1 MFYLKFKQTPVN
13 TTAKVSVIIPNYNHS
28 NFLRQRIDSVLNQTY
43 QDFEVIILDDCSTDN
58 SIQVIDEYRDH
69 PKIST
74 ILINTQNSGSP
85 FLQWKKGIEMAL
97 GEWIWIA
104 ESDDWCEIEFLE
116 TLMKE
121 IDPGVA
127 LAFCQ
132 SIFVNENGEKI
143 WEPGWFKHSQK
154 IDGKKFISNHL
165 SKGNFITNASMC
177 IFRRSFYDQVS
188 EEFMQYKFS
197 GDWIFWIEIAMQ
209 GNVVISEK
217 PLNYFR
223 KHQGDISGKAYVQ
236 GLGYYEYFAFLNKVG
251 DGKVIPEN
259 IRANVFSHKFYE
271 FLNDRRIEK
280 KFRKPLFKE
289 FYSRLGPKIY
299 FLEIKNF
306 LSKKIKQPIKK
317 LVR

>member
-1 MFYLKFKQTPVN
+1 MTLVN
-13 TTAKVSVIIPNYNHS
+13 KIRVSVIIPNYNHS
-28 NFLRQRIDSVLNQTY
+28 HFLKQRIDSVLNQSY

-58 SIQVIDEYRDH
+58 SVQVIEGYRNH

-85 FLQWKKGIEMAL
+85 FLQWKKGIEVAR

-104 ESDDWCEIEFLE
+104 ESDDWCEPNFLE
-116 TLMKE
+116 TLLK
-121 IDPGVA
+121 DTGPDVA

-132 SIFVNENGEKI
+132 SIFVNETGEKT

-154 IDGKKFISNHL
+154 MDGKKFITDHL
-165 SKGNFITNASMC
+165 SKGNLIVNASMC
-177 IFRRSFYDQVS
+177 IFRRSLYHQVS

-223 KHQGDISGKAYVQ
+223 KHGGDISGKAYVQ

-251 DGKVIPEN
+251 DSKVIPEN
-259 IRANVFSHKFYE
+259 VRTSVFTYKFYE
-271 FLNDRRIEK
+271 FLNDKRVER

-289 FYSRLGPKIY
+289 FQSRLGPKVY
-299 FLEIKNF
+299 LLEVKNF
-306 LSKKIKQPIKK
+306 LNMNIKQPIRK
-317 LVR
+317 LMK